1 MGLYGAMTTAVAGL
15 TAQSYALE
23 NISGN
28 IANSQTTGFKR
39 VDTSFSDIVMS
50 FGTSSN
56 RQTSGSVMAQSRAT
70 NSLQG
75 AVESSAVDTFMAIS
89 GDGYFQVQK
98 KVGES
103 DGNEIFSGADVYT
116 RRGDFMMDRQGYL
129 TNGAGYYLKAIP
141 IDTATGNP
149 VGDVA
154 QVFKLTAGYLAAN
167 PSTKI
172 DYNANLPA
180 DPKVGIFNQAGF
192 NPNPATATLTPTQQA
207 ATIATMNAN
216 IAFTPIDVN
225 TKDFSFKVNG
235 QLVTLTNDATA
246 TGGDGVYDLGEA
258 IAEINTQLAA
268 ASPDS
273 GIRVAEQVDN
283 TNTGIGKLSFTTG
296 ATDVGSTAT
305 ITLSDFSASNLG
317 YGTSAQ
323 TVHGTD
329 TIEAGTGVVSAGQAA
344 KFTKGTLDGGSVTVY
359 DGQGSAVDVQ
369 FRWAKMS
376 DSPEK
381 WNLFYESNPSA
392 TGTDTQWTNAGTDF
406 VFDSDGN
413 MTQPAGSTISIANM
427 SVGTKSL
434 GNLAMNFG
442 KGGLTQY
449 AASQGT
455 VDVTLLNQDGYASGS
470 LSSIGV
476 SDGGRITATYSN
488 GQQIDVAEVPLFKFN
503 ASQALKRLDGSAFSE
518 TRESGTALQM
528 NDTNITGGAL
538 EASNTDIAQEF
549 SKMIVTQQAYSANS
563 KIISTTND
571 MMQAILNI
579 LR

>member
-141 IDTATGNP
+141 IDTSTGNP

-154 QVFKLTAGYLAAN
+154 EVFKLTAGYLAAN

-172 DYNANLPA
+172 DYNANLPS
-180 DPKVGIFNQAGF
+180 DPKVGIFNQAGY
-192 NPNPATATLTPTQQA
+192 NPNPATATLTPAQIA
-207 ATIATMNAN
+207 ATVATKTAGT
-216 IAFTPIDVN
+216 AFTNISVSA
-225 TKDFSFKVNG
+225 TSSFSFKING
-235 QLVTLTNDATA
+235 QTITLDLAHSGGGS
-246 TGGDGVYDLGEA
+246 GGDGEYDITDA
-258 IAEINTQLAA
+258 ITEINSQLGATTPPSDITAA
-268 ASPDS
+268 ADGS
-273 GIRVAEQVDN
+273 GNLVFS
-283 TNTGIGKLSFTTG
+283 TNTTTG
-296 ATDVGSTAT
+296 SAAT

-317 YGTSAQ
+317 FGSSAV

-329 TIEAGTGVVSAGQAA
+329 AVEAGTGVVSAGQAA
-344 KFTKGTLDGGSVTVY
+344 KFTKSTLDGGSVTAY

-376 DSPEK
+376 DAPET
-381 WNLFYESNPSA
+381 WNLFYESNPNA
-392 TGTDTQWTNAGTDF
+392 TGTDAQWTNAGTDF

-413 MTQPAGSTISIANM
+413 MTQPASGSITIANM
-427 SVGTKSL
+427 TVGTKSL
-434 GNLAMNFG
+434 GNQAMNFG

-503 ASQALKRLDGSAFSE
+503 ASQSLKRLDGSAFSE

-571 MMQAILNI
+571 MMQAMLNI

>member
-50 FGTSSN
+50 FGTSST

-75 AVESSAVDTFMAIS
+75 AVESSAIDTFMAIS

-141 IDTATGNP
+141 IDTTTGNP

-180 DPKVGIFNQAGF
+180 DPKVGLFDQSGF
-192 NPNPATATLTPTQQA
+192 NPNPATATLTPSQVA
-207 ATIATMNAN
+207 ATVATKTAGTAYTD
-216 IAFTPIDVN
+216 ISVSATTSFT
-225 TKDFSFKVNG
+225 FKVNG
-235 QLVTLTNDATA
+235 QTITLDSANS
-246 TGGDGVYDLGEA
+246 GGDDVYDISEA
-258 IAEINTQLAA
+258 ITEINNQLGAA
-268 ASPDS
+268 VPPSDVTAADDGNGHIVFS
-273 GIRVAEQVDN
+273 
-283 TNTGIGKLSFTTG
+283 TNSTT
-296 ATDVGSTAT
+296 GSTAT
-305 ITLSDFSASNLG
+305 ITLSDFSATNLG
-317 YGTSAQ
+317 FGSSAV

-329 TIEAGTGVVSAGQAA
+329 TVEAGTGVVSAGQAA

-369 FRWAKMS
+369 FRWAKML
-376 DSPEK
+376 DSPET
-381 WNLFYESNPSA
+381 WNLFYESNPNA
-392 TGTDTQWTNAGTDF
+392 TGTDVQWTNAGTDF

-413 MTQPAGSTISIANM
+413 MTQPAGGAISIANM
-427 SVGTKSL
+427 AVGTKSL

-442 KGGLTQY
+442 TGGLTQY

-488 GQQIDVAEVPLFKFN
+488 GQQIDVAEVPLYKFN
-503 ASQALKRLDGSAFSE
+503 ASQSLKRLDGSAFSE

-563 KIISTTND
+563 KIISTTNE
-571 MMQAILNI
+571 MMQDMLNI
-579 LR
+579 IR

>member
-50 FGTSSN
+50 FGTSSA

-89 GDGYFQVQK
+89 GDGYFQVQS

-180 DPKVGIFNQAGF
+180 DPKVGLFDQSGF
-192 NPNPATATLTPTQQA
+192 NPNPATATLTPAQKA
-207 ATIATMNAN
+207 ATVASTTAGTAFAT
-216 IAFTPIDVN
+216 IDVSS
-225 TKDFSFKVNG
+225 KDFSFKVNG
-235 QLVTLTNDATA
+235 QTITLGNPSPDAGNPTLWSLADTITA
-246 TGGDGVYDLGEA
+246 
-258 IAEINTQLAA
+258 INTQLGATTPPSDITAA
-268 ASPDS
+268 EELDS
-273 GIRVAEQVDN
+273 GG
-283 TNTGIGKLSFTTG
+283 TGTGKIVFTTG
-296 ATDVGSTAT
+296 SSNTGSTAT

-317 YGTSAQ
+317 FGTSAQ

-329 TIEAGTGVVSAGQAA
+329 TIEAGTGIVSAGQAA

-369 FRWAKMS
+369 FRWAKMT
-376 DSPEK
+376 DSPET
-381 WNLFYESNPSA
+381 WNLFYESNPNA

-406 VFDSDGN
+406 VFDTDGN
-413 MTQPAGSTISIANM
+413 MTQPASGAISIANM
-427 SVGTKSL
+427 AIGTKSL
-434 GNLAMNFG
+434 GNQTMNFG
-442 KGGLTQY
+442 TGGLTQY

-488 GQQIDVAEVPLFKFN
+488 GQQIDVAEVPLYKFN
-503 ASQALKRLDGSAFSE
+503 ASQGLKRLDGSAFSE

-571 MMQAILNI
+571 MMQAMLNI